1 MTAVDREILL
11 GDNPLIG
18 SVRATAT
25 YELVVE
31 QVRRAIFLGR
41 FLPGEKLPPERDL
54 ASQMGVSRTTIREAV
69 RVLEG
74 EGLVTVRRGATGGLI
89 VLGQQTL
96 TPGQVKSYME
106 TQRGMLDSVF
116 EFRFANECA
125 AAALAAARRTES
137 QLRRLSRALEEM
149 DKLGAT
155 AEARERTG
163 NIARFSAWD
172 SEFHLAIAQA
182 SCNPFLVKAVEDARA
197 AMFLPIGRV
206 FTRLEDRAN
215 DHHAAIFEA
224 IRGRD
229 STAASANMRAH
240 IEATRVS
247 LHSLLGKPFKPAPS
261 LV

>member
-1 MTAVDREILL
+1 MTAVDVEM
-11 GDNPLIG
+11 PLIG

-31 QVRRAIFLGR
+31 QVRRAIYLGR
-41 FLPGEKLPPERDL
+41 FLPGDKLPPERDL

-89 VLGQQTL
+89 VLGQAKL

-106 TQRGMLDSVF
+106 AQRGLLDSVF
-116 EFRFANECA
+116 EFRLANECA
-125 AAALAAARRTES
+125 AASLAATRRTETH
-137 QLRRLSRALEEM
+137 LKRLGRALEEM
-149 DKLGAT
+149 DRLGAT

-172 SEFHLAIAQA
+172 SEFHLGIAQA
-182 SCNPFLVKAVEDARA
+182 SLNPFLVKAVEDARA

-206 FTRLEDRAN
+206 FTRLEDHAN
-215 DHHAAIFEA
+215 EHHAAIFEA
-224 IRGRD
+224 VRD
-229 STAASANMRAH
+229 RDATAAAAHMQAH
-240 IEATRVS
+240 IEATRRA
-247 LHSLLGKPFKPAPS
+247 LHGLLPKAKKAMREAG
-261 LV
+261 